1 MKLISFIIVSYSIYK
16 WNSVVAHWV
25 VDSIR
30 YIPHITKIFISLVF
44 LASFFYRGISFP
56 LKNGIEL
63 SYLFPFR
70 WFAVGVLGILLD
82 LVKAPGYLLGAI
94 LASVV
99 RRSKNMQE

>member
-1 MKLISFIIVSYSIYK
+1 MIYFAINRIFLRTFAPDSVRANALKLILFIIVSYSIYN
-16 WNSVVAHWV
+16 WNSVVAKWV
-25 VDSIR
+25 EDSIW

-70 WFAVGVLGILLD
+70 WLAVGYV
-82 LVKAPGYLLGAI
+82 
-94 LASVV
+94 
-99 RRSKNMQE
+99 